1 MTEYPIDTLIVEAVQ
16 SMFFQRI
23 INFQPQPLRTTF
35 DPGTIDQHIQ
45 NRKQHDT
52 GEIRDHQSY
61 RNGKSLIVKDSTR
74 DTTHKYQR
82 YKYGD
87 CRKRRTQHRSH
98 HLTCSRHA
106 GSPQR
111 ITLFPVL
118 RYIFRY
124 DNRTVDHHTQCQ
136 DQSGQGDDIERHFT
150 QVEKQE
156 TDDNRHHHTQPNN
169 EWRFDISQEEYGNDT
184 NENKTE

>member
-1 MTEYPIDTLIVEAVQ
+1 MTEYPVDTLIVEAVQ

-61 RNGKSLIVKDSTR
+61 RNGKSLIVEDSTR

-82 YKYGD
+82 YKYSNR
-87 CRKRRTQHRSH
+87 RKRRTQHRSH

-111 ITLFPVL
+111 IPFSLYCDIFSVTIIELSIIIPSARISPDREMIL
-118 RYIFRY
+118 R
-124 DNRTVDHHTQCQ
+124 
-136 DQSGQGDDIERHFT
+136 DILHR
-150 QVEKQE
+150 
-156 TDDNRHHHTQPNN
+156 
-169 EWRFDISQEEYGNDT
+169 
-184 NENKTE
+184 

>member
-74 DTTHKYQR
+74 DTTPKYQR

-98 HLTCSRHA
+98 HLTCSPPRRLSA
-106 GSPQR
+106 TNNPFPLYCDIFSVTIIELSIIIPSARISPDR
-111 ITLFPVL
+111 EMIL
-118 RYIFRY
+118 R
-124 DNRTVDHHTQCQ
+124 
-136 DQSGQGDDIERHFT
+136 DILHR
-150 QVEKQE
+150 
-156 TDDNRHHHTQPNN
+156 
-169 EWRFDISQEEYGNDT
+169 
-184 NENKTE
+184 